1 MTQQACI
8 VSNLSLELAQQKLF
22 DHLTFQ
28 LPLYQ
33 FTGLIGRN
41 GQGKSLL
48 MSILQKQMTT
58 ELPYSGQIFWQSP
71 HEYLDQVERI
81 QTSTIAQTLDV
92 EDLYLC
98 FERIQRGV
106 ASFADYDQVENLWH
120 LPTEWQQLLES
131 ANLPTALDTPTQNL
145 SEGQKTKLTLCR
157 LFLLKDHYLL
167 LDEPSNHLDAQGRE
181 WLIQQMAQHPTGGLI
196 ISHDRQLLSH
206 IQGIFSLNQLG
217 LHYYGGNYAL
227 YQQQHHLKV
236 EALSHAVQ
244 QEKRELKQLKEQQH
258 QSRMKAQKRQKSGEK
273 LRTSGSQAP
282 ILLDAKKEQSEQSL
296 SHLRKQQSKQ
306 LADVKD
312 ELQQKQIQ
320 LEHLKSQS
328 FEFTQTTG
336 KSGEIL
342 RCNQLQLVYT
352 KSKQISLAMNAGE
365 KLHLSGANGTGKSTF
380 LKTIQNL
387 IHPLAGDIYC
397 KVSSIY
403 LDQNLSL
410 LDENISAVEYL
421 CSINSN
427 LTEQK
432 ARTFLGNLQI
442 RRDKALSSLR
452 NLSGGERLK
461 VALLAL
467 KQQTV
472 ELLLLDEPENHLDIE
487 SRELL
492 AQAIRS
498 YNGAVVLVSHDKTFV
513 QECGINESYLLSK
526 SLNDIDHHGNNAHHA
541 DYF

>member
-8 VSNLSLELAQQKLF
+8 VSNLSLELAQHKLF
-22 DHLTFQ
+22 DHLSFQ
-28 LPLYQ
+28 LPLHQ
-33 FTGLIGRN
+33 FCGLIGRN

-48 MSILQKQMTT
+48 MSLLQGQST
-58 ELPYSGQIFWQSP
+58 ELAYSGQISWQCP
-71 HEYLDQVERI
+71 HQHLAQLQRV
-81 QTSTIAQTLDV
+81 QANTIAQALDI
-92 EDLYLC
+92 EDLYQC
-98 FERIQRGV
+98 FERIQQGT
-106 ASFADYDQVENLWH
+106 ASFNDYDRVEHLWH

-131 ANLPTALDTPTQNL
+131 AGLPTTLDTPTQHL
-145 SEGQKTKLTLCR
+145 SEGQKTKLALCR

-167 LDEPSNHLDAQGRE
+167 LDEPSNHLDTQGRQ
-181 WLIQQMAQHPTGGLI
+181 WLIEQMAQHPTGGLM

-206 IQGIFSLNQLG
+206 VQGIFALNQLG

-227 YQQQHHLKV
+227 YQQQHQLQV

-258 QSRMKAQKRQKSGEK
+258 QSQMKAQKRKKTGEK
-273 LRTSGSQAP
+273 LRASGSQAP

-306 LADVKD
+306 LADAKD
-312 ELQQKQIQ
+312 ELQQKQTQ

-342 RCNQLQLVYT
+342 RCQQLQLTYAKT
-352 KSKQISLAMNAGE
+352 QPIDLALSAGE
-365 KLHLSGANGTGKSTF
+365 KLHLSGANGTGKSTL
-380 LKTIQNL
+380 LKTLQGL
-387 IHPLAGDIYC
+387 IPPLAGEIYC
-397 KVSSIY
+397 KVSAVY

-410 LDENISAVEYL
+410 LNENLSAVEYL
-421 CSINSN
+421 CGIDSN
-427 LTEQK
+427 LTEQQ
-432 ARTFLGNLQI
+432 ARTLLGNLQI
-442 RRDKALSSLR
+442 RRDKALSPLTK
-452 NLSGGERLK
+452 LSGGERLK
-461 VALLAL
+461 VALLGL
-467 KQQTV
+467 KQQAV

-498 YNGAVVLVSHDKTFV
+498 FNGAVILVSHDESFV
-513 QECGINESYLLSK
+513 EECGIHESYVLS
-526 SLNDIDHHGNNAHHA
+526 
-541 DYF
+541 

>member
-8 VSNLSLELAQQKLF
+8 VSNLSLELAQHKIIDQLS
-22 DHLTFQ
+22 FQ
-28 LPLYQ
+28 LPLNQ
-33 FTGLIGRN
+33 FCGLIGRN

-48 MSILQKQMTT
+48 MSLLHGQTN
-58 ELPYSGQIFWQSP
+58 ELAYSGQIAWQCP
-71 HEYLDQVERI
+71 HQQLAQLQRV
-81 QTSTIAQTLDV
+81 QANTIAQALDI
-92 EDLYLC
+92 EDLYQC
-98 FERIQRGV
+98 FERIQQGI
-106 ASFADYDQVENLWH
+106 ASFSDYDQVERLWH

-131 ANLPTALDTPTQNL
+131 AGLPTVLDTPTQHL
-145 SEGQKTKLTLCR
+145 SEGQKTKLALCK

-167 LDEPSNHLDAQGRE
+167 LDEPSNHLDTQGRQ
-181 WLIQQMAQHPTGGLI
+181 WLIEQMAQHPTGGLI

-206 IQGIFSLNQLG
+206 VQGIFALNQLG

-227 YQQQHHLKV
+227 YQQQHQLQV

-244 QEKRELKQLKEQQH
+244 QEKRELKLLKEQQH
-258 QSRMKAQKRQKSGEK
+258 QSQMKAQKRKKTGEK

-306 LADVKD
+306 LVDAKD
-312 ELQQKQIQ
+312 ELQQKQTQ

-328 FEFTQTTG
+328 FEFTQTSG

-342 RCNQLQLVYT
+342 RCQQL
-352 KSKQISLAMNAGE
+352 KLAYAKTQPIDLALSTGE
-365 KLHLSGANGTGKSTF
+365 KLHLSGANGTGKSTL
-380 LKTIQNL
+380 LKTLQGL
-387 IHPLAGDIYC
+387 IPPLAGESYC
-397 KVSSIY
+397 KASAVY

-410 LDENISAVEYL
+410 PNENRSAVEYL
-421 CSINSN
+421 CGIDSN
-427 LTEQK
+427 LTEQQ
-432 ARTFLGNLQI
+432 ARTQLGNLQI
-442 RRDKALSSLR
+442 RRDKALSPLAI
-452 NLSGGERLK
+452 LSGGERLK

-467 KQQTV
+467 KQQAV

-498 YNGAVVLVSHDKTFV
+498 FNGAVILVSHDESFV
-513 QECGINESYLLSK
+513 EECGIHENYVLR
-526 SLNDIDHHGNNAHHA
+526 
-541 DYF
+541 